1 MAAISG
7 SGSYWESVH
16 ATGLAVPS
24 DRPLDELTAELTRML
39 GDPDPEV
46 RETIAVPT
54 LVTWVRRGVYDDL
67 LGGLGDG
74 MAAGLR
80 IGLSGTARA
89 ASDPDG
95 DGPDDTVLRRS
106 SSAVVLTACI
116 ERDNAR
122 PLVPGGKV
130 LEWGDRIATWLLRER
145 DLRTHLPGRGWP
157 HTVARGA
164 QALAALAAS
173 PHVSRPE
180 LTVVLDVV
188 ADRVLART
196 DVTFGHGET
205 DGLAGATMAVLRRNA
220 LPLGVLEPWVERIAA
235 LAAPAPDARGA
246 DVAAVTVAANAQTFL
261 RSLHLQLALGQR
273 QPDVRADLLL
283 VVIDALRRTAVA
295 P

>member
-1 MAAISG
+1 MAAVSG

-24 DRPLDELTAELTRML
+24 DRPLDDLTAELTRML
-39 GDPDPEV
+39 GDPDPEI

-54 LVTWVRRGVYDDL
+54 LVTWIQRGVYDDL

-80 IGLSGTARA
+80 VGLSGA
-89 ASDPDG
+89 ASG
-95 DGPDDTVLRRS
+95 SDDTVFRRT

-116 ERDNAR
+116 ERDNSR

-145 DLRTHLPGRGWP
+145 DLRSYVPGHGWAR
-157 HTVARGA
+157 TIARGA
-164 QALAALAAS
+164 DALAVLAGS

-196 DVTFGHGET
+196 DVAFGHDAT
-205 DGLAGATMAVLRRNA
+205 DRLAHTTMAVLRRNA
-220 LPLGVLEPWVERIAA
+220 LPLTVLEPWVERIAVVA
-235 LAAPAPDARGA
+235 GSASHDDPLTDTAAA
-246 DVAAVTVAANAQTFL
+246 TVAANAQTFL

-273 QPDVRADLLL
+273 QPDVRSDLLL
-283 VVIDALRRTAVA
+283 VVIDALRRTNRAL
-295 P
+295 